1 MRQQWSVFE
10 RNIRWRP
17 WGCHTSARTQAS
29 GWISLIGVIALL
41 VWILNDL
48 WGLKQQHQATLARKA
63 DTQTRLEQIQAA
75 ASRPPEEASP
85 SIPLD
90 GDTRR
95 GFNRVTRH
103 LNTPWP
109 GVFDTLERLTPPD
122 VALIR
127 IEPDGNG
134 LVTIE
139 AESTEI
145 DKLMAYAAGL
155 EHQGVFAAVSLRR
168 HVTNDRDPNRPARL
182 MFLLALKEDVK

>member
-1 MRQQWSVFE
+1 
-10 RNIRWRP
+10 
-17 WGCHTSARTQAS
+17 
-29 GWISLIGVIALL
+29 LIWV
-41 VWILNDL
+41 LNDL
-48 WGLKQQHQATLARKA
+48 WGLKQQHQATLAQQIE
-63 DTQTRLEQIQAA
+63 TQTRLEQIQAV
-75 ASRPPEEASP
+75 ASRPPDETSP
-85 SIPLD
+85 SIQLD

-109 GVFDTLERLTPPD
+109 GVFDALERLTPPD

-145 DKLMAYAAGL
+145 DKLMSYAAGL
-155 EHQGVFAAVSLRR
+155 EHQGVFGTVSLRR

>member
-1 MRQQWSVFE
+1 MKQQWSVFD

-17 WGCHTSARTQAS
+17 WGCHNSLRTQAF
-29 GWISLIGVIALL
+29 GWVSLIGTTAIFI
-41 VWILNDL
+41 WILNDL
-48 WGLKQQHQATLARKA
+48 WDLKQQHLAAVTRTA
-63 DTQTRLEQIQAA
+63 ETQTRLEEIQTAV
-75 ASRPPEEASP
+75 SRPPEEASP

-90 GDTRR
+90 SDTRR
-95 GFNRVTRH
+95 GLNRVTRH

-134 LVTIE
+134 MVTIE
-139 AESTEI
+139 AESTEF
-145 DKLMAYAAGL
+145 DKLMAYTAGL

-182 MFLLALKEDVK
+182 MFQLALKEDAK